1 MVSVKTQ
8 EKFVSGL
15 TQRYISKELLHFVGR
30 GMDTGEQFSLFVKIL
45 SEGWITHPP
54 HNPNISGNLQVNGE
68 ASISN
73 NEMYSPEITCF
84 ADIPLEDISL
94 HMGKYSSIGLSFTK
108 DFIAAAGGVPVHY
121 LPIDASV
128 NRLKNL
134 NSEDIQKI
142 VSEYGHDSLAEH
154 MSETVSKGQHF
165 DEMLSEYHELFDIFR
180 TLARE
185 ADPTPGVSGLS
196 KRVME
201 LERFLGFHLFSYFK
215 FFDHRKA
222 DDDPDNYYFEREWRI
237 VGNLRF
243 TLDDV
248 KTVLIP
254 SEFSRAFRERFPEYV
269 GQVVFTD

>member
-1 MVSVKTQ
+1 
-8 EKFVSGL
+8 VSGL

-30 GMDTGEQFSLFVKIL
+30 GMKTDEQFNLFVKIF

-54 HNPNISGNLQVNGE
+54 HNPHISGNLQVNSG

-84 ADIPLEDISL
+84 ADIPLEDLSL

-121 LPIDASV
+121 LPIEASV
-128 NRLKNL
+128 NRSKNL
-134 NSEDIQKI
+134 DFEDIQKI
-142 VSEYGHDSLAEH
+142 ISEHGNSAIPEH
-154 MSETVSKGQHF
+154 MYETVPKGQHF
-165 DEMLSEYHELFDIFR
+165 DEMLREYHELFNIFR
-180 TLARE
+180 ELAKK
-185 ADPTPGVSGLS
+185 ADPTPGVTGLF
-196 KRVME
+196 KRVIE

-243 TLDDV
+243 TVDDV

-254 SEFSRAFRERFPEYV
+254 SKFSRAFRENFPGYI